1 MNEEIQ
7 DYLRHVLQA
16 IAGVETHL
24 GQKRQFRY
32 FVENL
37 TTRRAVERE
46 LEIIGEA
53 ITEFSN
59 STRPFPSPTPKPS
72 CTPETAS
79 FMATTRWTK
88 QFCGKSWC
96 RTCPY

>member
-16 IAGVETHL
+16 ITGVETHL
-24 GQKRQFRY
+24 GQRRQFRA

-53 ITEFSN
+53 INRILKLDPTVPITDAKAIVY
-59 STRPFPSPTPKPS
+59 TRNRIIHGYDTVD
-72 CTPETAS
+72 EAIL
-79 FMATTRWTK
+79 
-88 QFCGKSWC
+88 
-96 RTCPY
+96 